1 MRRGYGEREVKLILR
16 RVVELQ
22 YLGDDRLRALTGS
35 GSVETEQP
43 RSAVLEIARQLTPRI
58 REAQDRIDEER
69 ELPKALAD
77 EIKQAGLFRLLVPRS
92 LGGSEL
98 AFPSYLCVIEEIA
111 AADGS
116 AGWCVNQAAVF
127 ATRSAFMA
135 KEAAREIWGNER
147 GVVANGPPPG
157 GEAVEVEGGY
167 RLNGRWTF
175 SSGCRHATWL
185 AGIAAVQENGER
197 RQLPD
202 GRPDVRFMLLPKDDA
217 EIIDT
222 WDVRGLRGT
231 GSHHFSVDDLFVP
244 AARAPSIWEP
254 AVESGVL
261 YVMPM
266 NLLFACGFAAV
277 ALGVARSAL
286 DTMLEMCGTK
296 KPRGVR
302 KRLRDQDTVQRQVG
316 QAETIWHCARAFLH
330 ASVREVWDSVSVSR
344 AISMKERIRMRMAG
358 THTIRLAA
366 QSVDIAYEVA
376 GSDAIFLSNPLQRRF
391 QDIHVII
398 QHVQGRSAHYD
409 SIGRFTLGLDPDPL
423 SV

>member
-1 MRRGYGEREVKLILR
+1 M
-16 RVVELQ
+16 
-22 YLGDDRLRALTGS
+22 
-35 GSVETEQP
+35 ETEQP
-43 RSAVLEIARQLTPRI
+43 RNTALEIARQLTPRI

-69 ELPKALAD
+69 ELPEALAD
-77 EIKQAGLFRLLVPRS
+77 ELKQAGLFRLLVPRS

-98 AFPSYLCVIEEIA
+98 AYPSYLDVIEEIS

-135 KEAAREIWGNER
+135 RDAARAIWGNER

-157 GEAVEVEGGY
+157 GEAAEVEGGY
-167 RLNGRWTF
+167 RLSGRWTF

-185 AGIAAVQENGER
+185 AGIAAVKENGER
-197 RQLPD
+197 RQLADGKPD
-202 GRPDVRFMLLPKDDA
+202 IRFMLFPKSEA

-231 GSHHFSVDDLFVP
+231 GSHHFTVDGVFVP
-244 AARAPSIWEP
+244 RARAPSIWE
-254 AVESGVL
+254 ASVEPGIL
-261 YVMPM
+261 YVIPM

-277 ALGVARSAL
+277 ALGVARTAL
-286 DTMLEMCGTK
+286 DATLEICGTK
-296 KPRGVR
+296 NPRGAR
-302 KRLRDQDTVQRQVG
+302 QLLRDQDTVQRQVG

-330 ASVREVWDSVSVSR
+330 ESVREVWDSVSSSGT
-344 AISMKERIRMRMAG
+344 ISVRERIRMRMAG

-366 QSVDIAYEVA
+366 QAVDLAYEVA
-376 GSDAIFLSNPLQRRF
+376 GSDAIFMSSPVQRRF

-398 QHVQGRSAHYD
+398 QHVQARSAHYG
-409 SIGRFTLGLDPDPL
+409 SIGRFLLGLDPDPM
-423 SV
+423 SI